1 MGIDLSVS
9 IFYKYFYAI
18 NLVKVKRMALW
29 GISTTTE
36 TADNNYAIPKYQHSV
51 DRNRS
56 PWNTFADRRGW
67 IQRWYGTTEN
77 SGLSTTYYDEVL
89 VPVVGLNTGVA
100 PGAAGHGANETGL
113 GQATPVAVFFEDP
126 NKASPISVGGG
137 GTTGIA
143 TNTTGYI
150 HLVYNELV
158 YVSAGAT
165 VRIRTFDANNANE
178 STAIVGTA
186 ASVSPGVAVVNY
198 VNGNGLTAF
207 TNYNGQ
213 ITNRVAFAFT
223 SPSTVLTANVPFT
236 TSVTTTGQTVA
247 IGGTNI
253 FVDSVTGVSIG
264 SSLTVA
270 GKLTNVSVVAVGT
283 TSVQIGTASTISSTI
298 TAGLGVTFSTR
309 TNATKLFIDM
319 SRGFIGVGTDGATGV
334 GIISSFTSDLIRQVG
349 GAGTYLSLQKD
360 GVTAVGLG
368 TTTLTVR

>member
-1 MGIDLSVS
+1 
-9 IFYKYFYAI
+9 
-18 NLVKVKRMALW
+18 MALW

-36 TADNNYAIPKYQHSV
+36 TAANNYNIPKFMHIV
-51 DRNRS
+51 DKNITGH
-56 PWNTFADRRGW
+56 NVFADGRGW
-67 IQRWYGTTEN
+67 IHRHYKSSEN
-77 SGLSTTYYDEVL
+77 SGISTRYCDEIL
-89 VPVVGLNTGVA
+89 VPIAGLNTTGISS
-100 PGAAGHGANETGL
+100 NTTGL
-113 GQATPVAVFFEDP
+113 GNATPVAVFFEDP
-126 NKASPISVGGG
+126 NKASSISVGGG

-143 TNTTGYI
+143 TNTTGHV

-186 ASVSPGVAVVNY
+186 ASVAPGAPVVNY
-198 VNGNGLTAF
+198 VNGNGLTVF

-223 SPSTVLTANVPFT
+223 SPNSVLTANVPFT

-283 TSVQIGTASTISSTI
+283 TSVQIGTASTIASTI

-319 SRGFIGVGTDGATGV
+319 DRGFIGVGTDGATGV
-334 GIISSFTSDLIRQVG
+334 GIISSFTSDIIRQIG

-368 TTTLTVR
+368 TTTLTVS

>member
-1 MGIDLSVS
+1 
-9 IFYKYFYAI
+9 
-18 NLVKVKRMALW
+18 MALW

-36 TADNNYAIPKYQHSV
+36 TAANNYNIPKFMHIV
-51 DRNRS
+51 DKNITGH
-56 PWNTFADRRGW
+56 NVFADGRGW
-67 IQRWYGTTEN
+67 IHRHYKSSEN
-77 SGLSTTYYDEVL
+77 SGISTRYYDEVL
-89 VPVVGLNTGVA
+89 VPIAGLNTTGISS
-100 PGAAGHGANETGL
+100 NTTGL
-113 GQATPVAVFFEDP
+113 GNATPVAVFFEDP

-283 TSVQIGTASTISSTI
+283 TSVQIGTASTIASTI

>member
-1 MGIDLSVS
+1 
-9 IFYKYFYAI
+9 
-18 NLVKVKRMALW
+18 MALW

-36 TADNNYAIPKYQHSV
+36 TAANNYNIPKFMHIV
-51 DRNRS
+51 DKNITGH
-56 PWNTFADRRGW
+56 NVFADGRGW
-67 IQRWYGTTEN
+67 IHRHYKSSEN
-77 SGLSTTYYDEVL
+77 SGISTRYCDEVL
-89 VPVVGLNTGVA
+89 VPVAGLNTTGISS
-100 PGAAGHGANETGL
+100 NTTGL
-113 GQATPVAVFFEDP
+113 GNATPVAVFFEDP
-126 NKASPISVGGG
+126 NKASSISVGGG

-143 TNTTGYI
+143 TNTTGHV

-186 ASVSPGVAVVNY
+186 ASVTPGAPVVNY
-198 VNGNGLTAF
+198 VNDNGLTVF

-334 GIISSFTSDLIRQVG
+334 GIISSFTSDIIRQIG